1 MPPAGAAASS
11 LVGLSSGLMPAP
23 TPSDLVHL
31 ERAIDLAERGRGGT
45 NPNPLVGAVIVKDG
59 NVIGEG
65 WHEFY
70 GGPHAE
76 VNAISAAG
84 GAAVT
89 TGATMYVSLE
99 PCCHTGRTGPCTE
112 AVLAAGITR
121 VVVASDDPSTK
132 ASGRGLGMLRDEGV
146 VVDVAEGDTRTRAA
160 ALNQPFRKHSKTG
173 RPWVLAK
180 YAASLD
186 GKVASAGGDSKWIS
200 GEASRLLVHTW
211 RAELDAV
218 AVGIGTVLADDPR
231 LDARDVSATRQP
243 SRVVFDSA
251 GKIPLESKLVTSAL
265 EVPLTVVVGRAAD
278 RASVDALEAS
288 GVDVVVATGEND
300 AARVESALDQL
311 GERGVTSIL
320 LEGGPR
326 LAGAFLDAGEIDE
339 LRVFMAPIL
348 FGSHA
353 ARDPF
358 EGSGTDR
365 VENAVRVPTPS
376 VERIGDDLLIKTTIK
391 EW

>member
-1 MPPAGAAASS
+1 MS
-11 LVGLSSGLMPAP
+11 AP
-23 TPSDLVHL
+23 SPSDLLHL

-45 NPNPLVGAVIVKDG
+45 NPNPMVGAVIVKDG
-59 NVIGEG
+59 DVIGEG
-65 WHEFY
+65 WHEIY

-76 VNAISAAG
+76 VNAIAAAG
-84 GAAVT
+84 GVAAT
-89 TGATMYVSLE
+89 AGATMYVSLE

-112 AVLAAGITR
+112 AVIAAGLAR
-121 VVVASDDPSTK
+121 VVVASDDPSSK
-132 ASGRGLGMLRDEGV
+132 ASGRGLGMLRDEGIA
-146 VVDVAEGDTRTRAA
+146 VDMAEGEVRNRAV

-173 RPWVLAK
+173 RPWVVAK

-200 GEASRLLVHTW
+200 GDESRHLVHKW
-211 RAELDAV
+211 RAEADAV
-218 AVGIGTVLADDPR
+218 AVGIGTGLADNPR
-231 LDARDVSATRQP
+231 LDARDVAAIRQP

-251 GKIPLESKLVTSAL
+251 GKLPVGSHLVASAQEIPLI
-265 EVPLTVVVGRAAD
+265 VVVGRAAD

-288 GVDVVVATGEND
+288 GVEVVVATGEND
-300 AARVESALDQL
+300 AGRVESALEQL
-311 GERGVTSIL
+311 GGMGITSIL

-339 LRVFMAPIL
+339 LRIFMAPML

-358 EGSGTDR
+358 DGSGSDR
-365 VENAVRVPTPS
+365 VESAVRVPTPT
-376 VERIGDDLLIKTTIK
+376 VERIGDDLLLKTTLR

>member
-1 MPPAGAAASS
+1 MS
-11 LVGLSSGLMPAP
+11 AP
-23 TPSDLVHL
+23 SPSDLLHL

-45 NPNPLVGAVIVKDG
+45 NPNPMVGAVIVKDG
-59 NVIGEG
+59 DVIGEG
-65 WHEFY
+65 WHEIY

-76 VNAISAAG
+76 VNAIAAAG
-84 GAAVT
+84 GVAAT
-89 TGATMYVSLE
+89 AGATMYVSLE

-112 AVLAAGITR
+112 AVIAAGLAR
-121 VVVASDDPSTK
+121 VVVASDDPSSK
-132 ASGRGLGMLRDEGV
+132 ASGRGLGMLRDEGIA
-146 VVDVAEGDTRTRAA
+146 VDMAEGEVRNRAV

-173 RPWVLAK
+173 RPWVVAK

-200 GEASRLLVHTW
+200 GDESRHLVHKW
-211 RAELDAV
+211 RAEADAV
-218 AVGIGTVLADDPR
+218 AVGIGTGLADNPR
-231 LDARDVSATRQP
+231 LDARDVAAIRQP

-251 GKIPLESKLVTSAL
+251 GKLPVGSHLVASAQEIPLI
-265 EVPLTVVVGRAAD
+265 VVVGRAAD

-288 GVDVVVATGEND
+288 GVEVVVATGEND
-300 AARVESALDQL
+300 AGRVESALEQL
-311 GERGVTSIL
+311 GGMGITSIL

-339 LRVFMAPIL
+339 LRIFMAPML

-358 EGSGTDR
+358 EGSGSDR
-365 VENAVRVPTPS
+365 VESAVRVPTPT
-376 VERIGDDLLIKTTIK
+376 VERIGDDLLLKTTLR